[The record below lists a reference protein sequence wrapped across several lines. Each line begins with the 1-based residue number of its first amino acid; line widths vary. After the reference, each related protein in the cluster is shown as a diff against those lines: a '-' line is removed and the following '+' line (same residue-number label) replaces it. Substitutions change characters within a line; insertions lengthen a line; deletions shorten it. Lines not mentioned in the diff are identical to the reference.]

1 MKKRLL
7 FIAVLACTF
16 TSQAQVTFTPG
27 IRAGANISTISN
39 TDGSSKTGFY
49 IGAVG
54 SLKLAKFYTLQPEI
68 SYSSQGAKDI
78 SLYNYDDSYNGYIEK
93 KDINLDYVSITLMN
107 KFNFQQLFLQVGPS
121 IDVLV
126 SSSKY
131 IANDIDIATN
141 IGLGIDLTK
150 NFTIEARFK
159 MGMIGLIDDY
169 YNSYENSNYYIYNNN
184 RGRTFQIGGIFKF

>member
-1 MKKRLL
+1 MKKIIL
-7 FIAVLACTF
+7 FIAVLACSA
-16 TSQAQVTFTPG
+16 TSQAQVTFSPG
-27 IRAGANISTISN
+27 IRAGANISSISN

-68 SYSSQGAKDI
+68 GYSSQGAKDI
-78 SLYNYDDSYNGYIEK
+78 SLYNYDDSYNGYIQK

-107 KFNFQQLFLQVGPS
+107 KFSFQQLFLQVGPS

-141 IGLGIDLTK
+141 IGLGIDITK